1 MTARSPLQSPALA
14 ALGLDLESTLNE
26 EPRFLLDLCF
36 LGALHAELVEH
47 LGREG
52 AHATLLQL
60 GLLHGLRDAALVVRA
75 GFGQSVLEL
84 PTGSPVTPR
93 LAIRLAPHPDGSTDR
108 FEIRGSWPERHEAE
122 AYLAAVGPSDDPTCL
137 VSSGYT
143 SGWLSGIFDCD
154 LLAVELECG
163 ASGATTCRFIARET
177 AAGRDTSDPRV
188 SRLLDSLPFPTCRQL
203 VARHLASLPEPDRG
217 DAFEAGSPVIHVW
230 GPVMVIPFSGPDESL
245 RALELIGR
253 DPGARDVRVVI
264 VDLSGAIIDEG
275 FGAVALEQI
284 LDAIESWGAEPI
296 LAGISPL
303 SAPVLKDLES
313 THLVIHKDLPEAIAA
328 GFQIAELH
336 RVSS

>member
-1 MTARSPLQSPALA
+1 MTPQFALQSPALE

-26 EPRFLLDLCF
+26 EPRFLLDVCF

-47 LGREG
+47 LGRDA

-60 GLLHGLRDAALVVRA
+60 GLLHGLRDAALVLRA
-75 GFGQSVLEL
+75 GFGHSALEL
-84 PTGSPVTPR
+84 PAGFPVTPR
-93 LAIRLAPHPDGSTDR
+93 LAIRLGPHAAGSADR
-108 FEIRGSWPERHEAE
+108 FELRGSWPERHEAE
-122 AYLAAVGPSDDPTCL
+122 AYLAAVGRGEGPTCF

-143 SGWLSGIFDCD
+143 SGWLSGIFDAD
-154 LLAVELECG
+154 LLAVEAEC
-163 ASGATTCRFIARET
+163 SATGDATCRFIARET
-177 AAGRDTSDPRV
+177 AAWRNTSDPRV
-188 SRLLDSLPFPTCRQL
+188 SYLIDSLPFPAFRQL
-203 VARHLASLPEPDRG
+203 VAKHLESRPEPDRG
-217 DAFEAGSPVIHVW
+217 DAFEAGAPVIHVW
-230 GPVMVIPFSGPDESL
+230 GPVMVIPFSGPEESL

-284 LDAIESWGAEPI
+284 LGAIESWGAEPI

-303 SAPVLKDLES
+303 SAPVLEGLES

-336 RVSS
+336 RVAS

>member
-1 MTARSPLQSPALA
+1 MASGSSLRSPALA

-26 EPRFLLDLCF
+26 EPHFLLDVCF
-36 LGALHAELVEH
+36 LGALHSELVEH
-47 LGREG
+47 LGRDE

-60 GLLHGLRDAALVVRA
+60 GLLHGLRDASLVLRA
-75 GFGQSVLEL
+75 GFGGSPLEL
-84 PTGSPVTPR
+84 PVESPATPR
-93 LAIRLAPHPDGSTDR
+93 LAIRFAPNPASPADR

-122 AYLAAVGPSDDPTCL
+122 AYVTAVGSGNDPICY

-143 SGWLSGIFDCD
+143 SGWLSGIFDLD
-154 LLAVELECG
+154 VLALEAECSARG
-163 ASGATTCRFIARET
+163 DSACQFVARET
-177 AAGRDTSDPRV
+177 AAWSETSDPRA
-188 SRLLDSLPFPTCRQL
+188 SRLLGSLPFPAFRQL
-203 VARHLASLPEPDRG
+203 VTRHLESRPVPDRG
-217 DAFEAGSPVIHVW
+217 DAFEAGAAVIHVW
-230 GPVMVIPFSGPDESL
+230 GPVMVIPFSGPEESL

-284 LDAIESWGAEPI
+284 LDAIEGWGAETI

-303 SAPVLKDLES
+303 SGRVLEDLET

-336 RVSS
+336 RVAS

>member
-1 MTARSPLQSPALA
+1 MTAQPPLQSPALA

-26 EPRFLLDLCF
+26 EPRFLLDVCF

-47 LGREG
+47 LGRAE

-60 GLLHGLRDAALVVRA
+60 GFLHGLRDAALVLRA
-75 GFGQSVLEL
+75 GFGHSPLVLSA
-84 PTGSPVTPR
+84 GSPATPR
-93 LAIRLAPHPDGSTDR
+93 LAIRFAPHPAGSTDR

-122 AYLAAVGPSDDPTCL
+122 AYLAAVGPGASPTCF

-143 SGWLSGIFDCD
+143 SGWLSGVFDAD
-154 LLAVELECG
+154 LLALEVECG
-163 ASGATTCRFIARET
+163 ATGDATCRFIAREP
-177 AAGRDTSDPRV
+177 AAWRDTADPRV
-188 SRLLDSLPFPTCRQL
+188 SYLLDSLPFPAFRQL
-203 VARHLASLPEPDRG
+203 VARHLESWPEPDRG
-217 DAFEAGSPVIHVW
+217 DAFEAGAPVVHVW
-230 GPVMVIPFSGPDESL
+230 GPVMVIPFSGPEESL

-284 LDAIESWGAEPI
+284 LGAIESWGAEPI

-303 SAPVLKDLES
+303 SARVLEDLES

-336 RVSS
+336 RVAS

>member
-1 MTARSPLQSPALA
+1 MTAGSPLQSPALA

-26 EPRFLLDLCF
+26 EPRFLLDVCF
-36 LGALHAELVEH
+36 LGALHCELVEH
-47 LGREG
+47 LGRDQ

-75 GFGQSVLEL
+75 GFGHSALDL
-84 PTGSPVTPR
+84 APGSPATPR
-93 LAIRLAPHPDGSTDR
+93 LAIRFAPQPAGPADR

-122 AYLAAVGPSDDPTCL
+122 AYLAAVGCGTSPACF

-143 SGWLSGIFDCD
+143 SGWLSGIFDAD
-154 LLAVELECG
+154 VLALEVECSAG
-163 ASGATTCRFIARET
+163 GDSACQFIARET
-177 AAGRDTSDPRV
+177 AAWGEISDPRV
-188 SRLLDSLPFPTCRQL
+188 SPLLDSLPFPAFRQL
-203 VARHLASLPEPDRG
+203 VARHLESWPEPDRR
-217 DAFEAGSPVIHVW
+217 DAFEAGAPVVHVW
-230 GPVMVIPFSGPDESL
+230 GPVMVIPFSSPDESL
-245 RALELIGR
+245 RALELIAR

-303 SAPVLKDLES
+303 SARVLDDLES

-328 GFQIAELH
+328 GFQIADLH
-336 RVSS
+336 RVAS

>member
-1 MTARSPLQSPALA
+1 MASGSSLRSPALA

-26 EPRFLLDLCF
+26 EPHFLLDVCF
-36 LGALHAELVEH
+36 LGALHSELVEH
-47 LGREG
+47 LGRDE
-52 AHATLLQL
+52 AHATLFQL
-60 GLLHGLRDAALVVRA
+60 GLLHGLRDAALVLRA
-75 GFGQSVLEL
+75 GFGGSPLEL
-84 PTGSPVTPR
+84 PVESPATPR
-93 LAIRLAPHPDGSTDR
+93 LAIRFAPNPASPADR

-122 AYLAAVGPSDDPTCL
+122 AYVTAVGSGTDPICY

-143 SGWLSGIFDCD
+143 SGWLSGIFDLD
-154 LLAVELECG
+154 VLALESECS
-163 ASGATTCRFIARET
+163 ASGDSACQFVARET
-177 AAGRDTSDPRV
+177 AAWGETPNPRV
-188 SRLLDSLPFPTCRQL
+188 SRLLGSLPFPAFRQL
-203 VARHLASLPEPDRG
+203 VARHLESRPEPDRG
-217 DAFEAGSPVIHVW
+217 DAFEAGAAVIHVW
-230 GPVMVIPFSGPDESL
+230 GPVMVIPFSGPEESL

-284 LDAIESWGAEPI
+284 LDAIEGWGAEPI

-303 SAPVLKDLES
+303 SGRVLEDLET

-336 RVSS
+336 RVAS

>member
-1 MTARSPLQSPALA
+1 MASGSSLRSPALA

-26 EPRFLLDLCF
+26 EPHFLLDVCF
-36 LGALHAELVEH
+36 LGALHSELVEH
-47 LGREG
+47 LGRDE

-60 GLLHGLRDAALVVRA
+60 GLLHGLRDAALVLRA
-75 GFGQSVLEL
+75 GFGGSPLEL
-84 PTGSPVTPR
+84 PVESPGTPR
-93 LAIRLAPHPDGSTDR
+93 LAIRFAPNPASPADR

-122 AYLAAVGPSDDPTCL
+122 AYATAVGSGTDPICY

-143 SGWLSGIFDCD
+143 SGWLSGIFDLD
-154 LLAVELECG
+154 VLALEAECS
-163 ASGATTCRFIARET
+163 ASGDSACQFVARET
-177 AAGRDTSDPRV
+177 AAWSETSNPRV
-188 SRLLDSLPFPTCRQL
+188 SRLLGSLPFPAFRQL
-203 VARHLASLPEPDRG
+203 VARHLESRPEPERRDS
-217 DAFEAGSPVIHVW
+217 FEAGAAVIHVW
-230 GPVMVIPFSGPDESL
+230 GPVMVIPFSSPDESL

-296 LAGISPL
+296 LAGISPF
-303 SAPVLKDLES
+303 SGRVLEDLET

-336 RVSS
+336 RVAS